1 MDIFRNASANVAV
14 LLSAV
19 AILAGCQTLE
29 GTAPLKTPE
38 ASQIKFSDYQPQK
51 PLTVVSPG
59 LLARTLFVATKGPG
73 YSVHVQELLVGP
85 KQHARD
91 VALPGPAV
99 VDVHA
104 GSGSI
109 RLRNQLTEIQIGT
122 HFVVGQAERFDV
134 QNNTD
139 APIVMQVYAFVQN

>member
-1 MDIFRNASANVAV
+1 MDIFRNASANVAA

-19 AILAGCQTLE
+19 AIVAGCQTLD

-38 ASQIKFSDYQPQK
+38 ARQIKFSDYQPQK

-73 YSVHVQELLVGP
+73 YNVHVQELIVGP

-91 VALPGPAV
+91 VALPGPAI
-99 VDVHA
+99 VDIHS
-104 GSGSI
+104 GSGSM
-109 RLRNQLTEIQIGT
+109 RLRDQLTDLQVGT
-122 HFVVGQAERFDV
+122 HFVVRQGEKFDV

-139 APIVMQVYAFVQN
+139 APVVMQVYAFVQN